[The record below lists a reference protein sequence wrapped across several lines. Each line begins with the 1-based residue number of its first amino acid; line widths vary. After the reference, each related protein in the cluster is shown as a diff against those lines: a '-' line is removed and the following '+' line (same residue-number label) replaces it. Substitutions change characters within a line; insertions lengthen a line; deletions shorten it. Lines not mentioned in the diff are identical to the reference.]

1 MLVLSQEDF
10 GAEPDSSA
18 EWDELDDGDTHQSM
32 GDLDSVHGASSSSPP
47 PETPSPPPET
57 PQSKSS
63 CSHHFAA
70 EGDNMQSKM
79 AFAYKY
85 MRQDGMFEKAINLYT
100 DLTEVV
106 VNNFLISKDSPVIEP
121 VRLHNGAEEN
131 KEALK
136 KSKGEED
143 EDFQIL
149 EYQAQKGNVVAMY
162 KVGLF
167 YYFGG

>member
-1 MLVLSQEDF
+1 
-10 GAEPDSSA
+10 
-18 EWDELDDGDTHQSM
+18 
-32 GDLDSVHGASSSSPP
+32 
-47 PETPSPPPET
+47 
-57 PQSKSS
+57 
-63 CSHHFAA
+63 
-70 EGDNMQSKM
+70 
-79 AFAYKY
+79 
-85 MRQDGMFEKAINLYT
+85 MFEKAINLYT

-149 EYQAQKGNVVAMY
+149 EYQAQKGNVVAI
-162 KVGLF
+162 VEEIRLGWIGESVHESPSF
-167 YYFGG
+167 YAELTCFGVKETDLNFYRTS